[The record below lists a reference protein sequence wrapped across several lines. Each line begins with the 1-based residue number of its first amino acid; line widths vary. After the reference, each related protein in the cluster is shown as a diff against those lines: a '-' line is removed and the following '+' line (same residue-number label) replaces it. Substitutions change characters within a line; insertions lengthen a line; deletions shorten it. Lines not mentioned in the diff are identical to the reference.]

1 MPAKRPSKR
10 RSRPQRRR
18 TRASPAPPST
28 PPEQPSHAS
37 PSATPFEGEIW
48 NALRQGAR
56 NVAGVRY
63 QLAVTALLLAQSRG
77 GTLPFVELVPEGYE
91 DIDCADRQS
100 THWLIQVKEFGAG
113 AGTFTASSMAD
124 VIAHAALAPST
135 PARIVAITDGQLG
148 TQLTASG
155 WNRAVCRVEERRVA
169 GRGSV
174 ALPALF
180 APGRNPTPM
189 GTFPLPALRTRRAD
203 FRHRALQWN
212 HAARTRASRSRRA
225 VGYREPGH
233 QARTLALA
241 GRCVVR
247 PVDALTTA
255 TVGSSPSL
263 VHVMTS
269 DIAARTSGY

>member
-155 WNRAVCRVEERRVA
+155 WNRAVSETPGYDTQSTIAALTRRGYSTAHATALLMRAHQLGTQLTASGWNRAVRQA
-169 GRGSV
+169 MIPRAPSPR
-174 ALPALF
+174 LPAADT
-180 APGRNPTPM
+180 APPTP
-189 GTFPLPALRTRRAD
+189 P
-203 FRHRALQWN
+203 
-212 HAARTRASRSRRA
+212 RS
-225 VGYREPGH
+225 
-233 QARTLALA
+233 
-241 GRCVVR
+241 
-247 PVDALTTA
+247 
-255 TVGSSPSL
+255 
-263 VHVMTS
+263 
-269 DIAARTSGY
+269 